1 QRYKPNPE
9 FFFNLLS
16 ATCAEGMVA
25 ESKLY
30 YGVMRDIG
38 FDPNHQTFQSMMDMY
53 IRENMLSDAARVIE
67 DIQRAGMKPRDALMN
82 RLTYACM
89 RQGEPELMHK
99 VLDHLLVT
107 GSIVNAMTVKNVL
120 YMATRRRDD
129 EMATKIWV
137 AAQRWGHKF
146 SQVGFVCVL

>member
-1 QRYKPNPE
+1 KPNPE

-53 IRENMLSDAARVIE
+53 IRV
-67 DIQRAGMKPRDALMN
+67 RD
-82 RLTYACM
+82 
-89 RQGEPELMHK
+89 
-99 VLDHLLVT
+99 
-107 GSIVNAMTVKNVL
+107 
-120 YMATRRRDD
+120 
-129 EMATKIWV
+129 
-137 AAQRWGHKF
+137 
-146 SQVGFVCVL
+146 